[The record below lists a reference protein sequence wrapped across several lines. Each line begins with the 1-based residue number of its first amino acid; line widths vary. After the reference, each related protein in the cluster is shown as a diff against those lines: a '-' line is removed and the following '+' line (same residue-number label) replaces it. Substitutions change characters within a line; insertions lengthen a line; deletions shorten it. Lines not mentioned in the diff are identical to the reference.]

1 MNLPISP
8 LSLDPLTRDTW
19 GTFDA
24 AAIRQLAPLADELC
38 YRPRLYKSPDS
49 PSEVMPANG
58 YVSHGLK
65 ITPGSL
71 IYGFYLSAQLI
82 GASVGPSLRRLQRYG
97 LGVTANLTA
106 ITPPQFNV
114 QITDTSLGHKLF
126 DEPVPSLF
134 LANFKPTYYSAVFV
148 LAGSFPNL
156 LCAPYPVVG
165 SGLFMVELWNTAGYL
180 NAGGAFVGV
189 SQRVELVIGTLE
201 PLPAGEEG
209 CR

>member
-8 LSLDPLTRDTW
+8 LSLDALTRDTW
-19 GTFDA
+19 GSFDA
-24 AAIRQLAPLADELC
+24 AAICQLAPLADDLC

-49 PSEVMPANG
+49 PSEVMAANG

-71 IYGFYLSAQLI
+71 IFGFYLPAELV
-82 GASVGPSLRRLQRYG
+82 APPVGSGGSLVVQA
-97 LGVTANLTA
+97 V
-106 ITPPQFNV
+106 TPPQFNV

-126 DEPVPSLF
+126 DEPIPSMF

-165 SGLFMVELWNTAGYL
+165 SGLFMVELWNTAG
-180 NAGGAFVGV
+180 AQ
-189 SQRVELVIGTLE
+189 QRVELVIGTLE
-201 PLPAGEEG
+201 PLPVGEEG
-209 CR
+209 CS

>member
-19 GTFDA
+19 GAFDA
-24 AAIRQLAPLADELC
+24 AAIRQLAPLADDLC

-71 IYGFYLSAQLI
+71 IYGFYLPAEMV
-82 GASVGPSLRRLQRYG
+82 GASGGEVPP
-97 LGVTANLTA
+97 NLTA
-106 ITPPQFNV
+106 VTPPQFNV
-114 QITDTSLGHKLF
+114 QITDTSLGHKFF

-209 CR
+209 CQ

>member
-8 LSLDPLTRDTW
+8 LSLDALTRDTW
-19 GTFDA
+19 GSFDA
-24 AAIRQLAPLADELC
+24 AAIRQLAPLADEVC

-71 IYGFYLSAQLI
+71 IYGFYLPAELI
-82 GASVGPSLRRLQRYG
+82 GVGGEGPQATL
-97 LGVTANLTA
+97 AA

-114 QITDTSLGHKLF
+114 QITDASLGHKLF

-134 LANFKPTYYSAVFV
+134 LANFKPTYYGAVLL
-148 LAGSFPNL
+148 LAASFPNL

-165 SGLFMVELWNTAGYL
+165 SGLFMVELWNTAVSISTGL
-180 NAGGAFVGV
+180 AV

-209 CR
+209 CP

>member
-8 LSLDPLTRDTW
+8 LSLDALTRDTW
-19 GTFDA
+19 GSFDA

-71 IYGFYLSAQLI
+71 IYGFYLPAELV
-82 GASVGPSLRRLQRYG
+82 GSVGGELPPG
-97 LGVTANLTA
+97 LTA

-148 LAGSFPNL
+148 IAGSFPNL

-209 CR
+209 CQ

>member
-8 LSLDPLTRDTW
+8 LSLDALTRDIW
-19 GTFDA
+19 GSFDA

-71 IYGFYLSAQLI
+71 IYGFYLPAEL
-82 GASVGPSLRRLQRYG
+82 VGSTGGEVPP
-97 LGVTANLTA
+97 GVTA

-114 QITDTSLGHKLF
+114 QVTDTSLGHKLF

-209 CR
+209 CK

>member
-8 LSLDPLTRDTW
+8 LSLDSLTRDTW
-19 GTFDA
+19 GSFDA
-24 AAIRQLAPLADELC
+24 AAIRQLAPLADDLC

-49 PSEVMPANG
+49 PSELMATNG

-71 IYGFYLSAQLI
+71 IYGFYLAAVIESEWLE
-82 GASVGPSLRRLQRYG
+82 GT
-97 LGVTANLTA
+97 GVIVAA

-126 DEPVPSLF
+126 DEPIPSMF
-134 LANFKPTYYSAVFV
+134 LANFKPTYYSANFMPGAPINTPSIP
-148 LAGSFPNL
+148 LAASFPNL
-156 LCAPYPVVG
+156 LCSPYPVVG
-165 SGLFMVELWNTAGYL
+165 AGLFMVEIWNTAG
-180 NAGGAFVGV
+180 AQ
-189 SQRVELVIGTLE
+189 QRVELVIGTLE

-209 CR
+209 CS